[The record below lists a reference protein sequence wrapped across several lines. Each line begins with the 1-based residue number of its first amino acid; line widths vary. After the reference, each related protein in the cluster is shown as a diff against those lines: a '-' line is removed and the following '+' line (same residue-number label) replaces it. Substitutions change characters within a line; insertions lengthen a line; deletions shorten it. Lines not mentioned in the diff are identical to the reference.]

1 MYSNTPSDELEPR
14 PAPKPTQFQ
23 ELSAKP
29 EVPELSVVFDSSEKN
44 SKSLNKHSPY
54 YTNSQN
60 THETYSEWKNRQN
73 CTPPIHKDTRYYEPR
88 DKQYYG
94 SSPYSDCHQN
104 PYSHFSDKVSY
115 KSGSE
120 CHKCACQNTPTV
132 KDIYS
137 MMQLQNDQIKFLL
150 ETIQKLLVTVLSNQQ
165 NQHKCCCSENGHC
178 KKDNDSKTTEV
189 FKNDL
194 TQEKYPPRYSH
205 DNHTEKQQTNLK
217 KSEVVQKKNKPNL
230 NLKYS
235 GKPDITSVTKEK
247 PKIPVDTRCDKSK
260 DEENNTKEKEKTYSI
275 ISDESFDLN
284 ANDVQVIE
292 DPISPEQ
299 SIHIDMK
306 SSSEDSENSECEEEN
321 DKKIEVGWTMYKNII
336 GQVNNLLEDNR
347 SEQRY
352 NVAEPIECVKP
363 TATIPPKNFEPYKRF
378 MLPENSKID
387 SSLQMQALAMQYLSP
402 EQAVKFDMNKHFVP
416 TTQPTMKS
424 PNNYSISTLHYME
437 RYHLIAPEK
446 SYTSENPQQKL
457 PTEGLLNKN
466 KKSLRK
472 NKPPSKILNI
482 TELKQQPKL
491 S

>member
-1 MYSNTPSDELEPR
+1 MYSNTRNDELEPR
-14 PAPKPTQFQ
+14 PAPKPTHFQ

-29 EVPELSVVFDSSEKN
+29 EVPELSVVFDSSENN
-44 SKSLNKHSPY
+44 SKSLNRHPPY
-54 YTNSQN
+54 INSQN

-73 CTPPIHKDTRYYEPR
+73 RSPPVHKDTRYYEPR
-88 DKQYYG
+88 NKQYYG
-94 SSPYSDCHQN
+94 SSSYSDCDQN
-104 PYSHFSDKVSY
+104 PYGHFSDKMSY

-137 MMQLQNDQIKFLL
+137 MMQLQNEQMKFLL

-165 NQHKCCCSENGHC
+165 TQHKCCCSENGQC

-194 TQEKYPPRYSH
+194 TQEKCPSQYSH
-205 DNHTEKQQTNLK
+205 SNHSEKLQTNLK
-217 KSEVVQKKNKPNL
+217 KSETVQKKTKTKQ

-235 GKPDITSVTKEK
+235 GKPDITSIEKEK
-247 PKIPVDTRCDKSK
+247 PKIPVNTRCDNSK
-260 DEENNTKEKEKTYSI
+260 DEKDNTKEKERRYSI

-306 SSSEDSENSECEEEN
+306 SSSEDSENSECEEN

-336 GQVNNLLEDNR
+336 GQVNNLLEDNK
-347 SEQRY
+347 SEQKC
-352 NVAEPIECVKP
+352 NVAEQIECVKP
-363 TATIPPKNFEPYKRF
+363 TATITPKNFEPYKHF

-402 EQAVKFDMNKHFVP
+402 EQAIKFDMNKHFVP
-416 TTQPTMKS
+416 TTQATMKS

-437 RYHLIAPEK
+437 RYQLIAPEK

-466 KKSLRK
+466 KKALRK
-472 NKPPSKILNI
+472 NKTPSKILNI

>member
-1 MYSNTPSDELEPR
+1 MYSNTRNDELEPR
-14 PAPKPTQFQ
+14 PAPKPTHFQ

-29 EVPELSVVFDSSEKN
+29 EVPELSVVFDSSENN
-44 SKSLNKHSPY
+44 SKSLNRHPPY
-54 YTNSQN
+54 HTNSQN

-73 CTPPIHKDTRYYEPR
+73 RSPPVYKDTRYYEPN
-88 DKQYYG
+88 KQYYG
-94 SSPYSDCHQN
+94 SSSYSDCDQN
-104 PYSHFSDKVSY
+104 PYGRFSDKNSY
-115 KSGSE
+115 KSGCE
-120 CHKCACQNTPTV
+120 YHKCACQNTPTV

-137 MMQLQNDQIKFLL
+137 MMQLQNDQMKFLL
-150 ETIQKLLVTVLSNQQ
+150 ETIQKLLVTVLTNQQ
-165 NQHKCCCSENGHC
+165 NQHKCCCSENGHY
-178 KKDNDSKTTEV
+178 KKVNDSKSTEV
-189 FKNDL
+189 LEKEQA
-194 TQEKYPPRYSH
+194 QEKCPSQYVH
-205 DNHTEKQQTNLK
+205 NNHTEKLQTNSK
-217 KSEVVQKKNKPNL
+217 KSETVQKKNEPNQ
-230 NLKYS
+230 NVKYS
-235 GKPDITSVTKEK
+235 DKPDITPVIKQK
-247 PKIPVDTRCDKSK
+247 PKNSVSTRCDNSK
-260 DEENNTKEKEKTYSI
+260 DEKVNTKEKERTYSV

-299 SIHIDMK
+299 SIHIEMK
-306 SSSEDSENSECEEEN
+306 SSSEDSENSECEEN
-321 DKKIEVGWTMYKNII
+321 DKQIEVGWTMYKNII
-336 GQVNNLLEDNR
+336 GQVNNLLEDNK
-347 SEQRY
+347 SEQKC
-352 NVAEPIECVKP
+352 NVAEQIECVKP
-363 TATIPPKNFEPYKRF
+363 TATITPKNFEPYKHL

-416 TTQPTMKS
+416 KTQPTMKS

-446 SYTSENPQQKL
+446 SHTSENPQEKL

-472 NKPPSKILNI
+472 SKTPSKILNI

>member
-1 MYSNTPSDELEPR
+1 MYTNTSNDELEPR

-23 ELSAKP
+23 ELLAKP
-29 EVPELSVVFDSSEKN
+29 EVPELSVVFDSSENN
-44 SKSLNKHSPY
+44 SKPLNRHPPY
-54 YTNSQN
+54 YTNSPSS
-60 THETYSEWKNRQN
+60 HETYSEWKNRQN
-73 CTPPIHKDTRYYEPR
+73 RSPPVHKETRYYEPR

-94 SSPYSDCHQN
+94 SSSYSDCEN
-104 PYSHFSDKVSY
+104 PYSRFSDKISY
-115 KSGSE
+115 KSGSDY
-120 CHKCACQNTPTV
+120 HKCACQNTPTV
-132 KDIYS
+132 KDIYN
-137 MMQLQNDQIKFLL
+137 MMQLQNDQMKFLL

-165 NQHKCCCSENGHC
+165 NQHKCSCSENGHC
-178 KKDNDSKTTEV
+178 KRDNDSKTTEV
-189 FKNDL
+189 LKKDVIQKELNS
-194 TQEKYPPRYSH
+194 QHSK
-205 DNHTEKQQTNLK
+205 DNNTEKPQTNLK
-217 KSEVVQKKNKPNL
+217 KTEIVQKKNELNK
-230 NLKYS
+230 NLKCS
-235 GKPDITSVTKEK
+235 GKQDVTSVTKEK
-247 PKIPVDTRCDKSK
+247 EKNPVNTICNNDNDEK
-260 DEENNTKEKEKTYSI
+260 DNKKEKERTYSI

-336 GQVNNLLEDNR
+336 GQVNNLLEDNMSDR
-347 SEQRY
+347 KSD
-352 NVAEPIECVKP
+352 VAEPVERVKHI
-363 TATIPPKNFEPYKRF
+363 ATTTPKNFEPYKHF

-416 TTQPTMKS
+416 TKQPTTKS

-446 SYTSENPQQKL
+446 NYTSENSHQKL
-457 PTEGLLNKN
+457 PTEGLLNKK

-472 NKPPSKILNI
+472 NKTPSKILNI